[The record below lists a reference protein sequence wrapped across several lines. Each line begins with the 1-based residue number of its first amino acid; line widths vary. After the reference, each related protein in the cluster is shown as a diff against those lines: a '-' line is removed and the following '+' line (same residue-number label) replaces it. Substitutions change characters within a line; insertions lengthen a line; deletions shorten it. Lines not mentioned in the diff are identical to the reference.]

1 MHAYLSRLIGSYA
14 YSVICIHITILI
26 IRAPPLTIVGRAHGS
41 ARTAVPCMCALLF
54 THPPAWHSGGGT
66 RTPVKV
72 GRLVVAYRARQ
83 FVAIRIQRKPVSA
96 ASSGAG
102 PGTAGPYPGH
112 LYP

>member
-1 MHAYLSRLIGSYA
+1 MHAILSRLIGCYA
-14 YSVICIHITILI
+14 YSAICIRITILI

-72 GRLVVAYRARQ
+72 ACHELRSIVCVG
-83 FVAIRIQRKPVSA
+83 
-96 ASSGAG
+96 GE
-102 PGTAGPYPGH
+102 
-112 LYP
+112 